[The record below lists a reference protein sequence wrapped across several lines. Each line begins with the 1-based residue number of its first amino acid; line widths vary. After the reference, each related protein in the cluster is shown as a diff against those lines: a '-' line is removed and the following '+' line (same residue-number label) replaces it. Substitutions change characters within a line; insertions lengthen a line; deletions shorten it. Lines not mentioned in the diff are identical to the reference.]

1 MNFRATKFAKKPG
14 PRIEITPMIDVVFL
28 LLIFLLVSTQF
39 KKQKHAFKVPLPKAG
54 SVEVVVQPQTPVI
67 IVNSDR
73 SFVFLN
79 SELPAGEVESVGPD
93 ELRKQ
98 LEAYAQSHENVT
110 LRVRCDKDAQY
121 QAVMDA
127 LDIAKK
133 SGIANVLL
141 EAEKSDEGETP

>member
-1 MNFRATKFAKKPG
+1 
-14 PRIEITPMIDVVFL
+14 MIDVVFL

-54 SVEVVVQPQTPVI
+54 SVEIVVQPKVPVV
-67 IVNSDR
+67 IVNSDE

-79 SELPAGEVESVGPD
+79 TDVPAGEAKAVGAD

-98 LEAYAQSHENVT
+98 LEAYAQSHDNVS
-110 LRVRCDKDAQY
+110 LRVRCDKEAQY

-133 SGIANVLL
+133 SGIANVFL
-141 EAEKSDEGETP
+141 EAEKSEAGETQ